1 MSKFQEI
8 INGYKNLIWENPEI
22 EKLAHD
28 RALICAECDIN
39 INNFCNTEKG
49 GCGCFIP
56 AKCHSEYSKCPKGK
70 W

>member
-22 EKLAHD
+22 EKLAMD
-28 RALICAECDIN
+28 RALVCSTCPSNVDNKCKI
-39 INNFCNTEKG
+39 
-49 GCGCFIP
+49 CGCFIP
-56 AKCHSEYSKCPKGK
+56 AKCHSEYSRCPKGL